1 VIQVFAE
8 RWLFMGVFG
17 QRLGVVV
24 VALLLSPALR
34 AADLLVPSQYATIQA
49 AVNAAAP
56 GDRILIAPGTYAGAV
71 SINAKSLSLVGTGG
85 ASVTRI
91 DRANV
96 GGDVIAIQGTSGTVV
111 SISGLTLT
119 RWSSGA
125 AIAAAGAASVNCQD
139 VWAITGDRGVDLSG
153 SATMSA
159 TGFNALFLQS
169 TGASLSGPATSLSL
183 LQSSFQG
190 CRGATVLSAGS
201 GGTVN
206 LHGVD
211 FIGCIGTGSLM
222 LIGGGATC
230 TGTDFA
236 AETCTGYANGLIA
249 LSGAASRVDLDG
261 VLVDS
266 CAGGEAGVF
275 SVGSGALEVSNVTV
289 LSTSASAGPGLL
301 NQTGGSV
308 TLTDLSATWLSGFLF
323 NGSAGGLIR
332 LADGA
337 LTLRDIH
344 LLNSSVICQ
353 GYCTNGSFFFYGGV
367 LSLGGTHPSTVTV
380 DGMRVDGL
388 SVGGGAGG
396 CAPYPPHTLVA
407 PYLLVSGRRVT
418 FRSVDVVGPT
428 NYTPAVG
435 IAEGGSVGSPA
446 AIFENC
452 SFNGKYRPLVF
463 GAGTAATLQSCRFSG
478 CQEAV
483 TILGGAQATIVG
495 SDFLACE
502 RAITSQGTVS
512 VQSSTFRGNL
522 GGGGS
527 AMRSTGSAPDLHGC
541 LFQLNI
547 QPSLHFGETG
557 YATIGNSY
565 FCRSRTS
572 EVYRFSID
580 TAPNVFGMDC
590 VADCDADGFFD
601 RYEILSG
608 REQDCNANQRLDR
621 CDIADGT
628 SSDADGSG
636 VPDECEGDRPITCVD
651 ADLFRD
657 YVVNGADLGILLA
670 QWGPSDADTVA
681 DLNDDGIVNGDDLG
695 LLLAFWGP
703 CP

>member
-1 VIQVFAE
+1 
-8 RWLFMGVFG
+8 MGVFG
-17 QRLGVVV
+17 RSFGAV
-24 VALLLSPALR
+24 VALLLAPTLH
-34 AADLLVPSQYATIQA
+34 AADLFVPSQYVSIQA
-49 AVNAAAP
+49 AVDAAAP

-71 SINAKSLSLVGTGG
+71 SINSKSLSLIGTGG

-91 DRANV
+91 DRGNV

-111 SISGLTLT
+111 SIAGLTLT

-125 AIAAAGAASVNCQD
+125 AIAAAGAASVTCQD
-139 VWAITGDRGVDLSG
+139 VWAVTGDRGVDLSG

-159 TGFNALFLQS
+159 INLNALFLQS
-169 TGASLSGPATSLSL
+169 TGASLSGPATGLSL
-183 LQSSFQG
+183 VQSSFQG
-190 CRGATVLSAGS
+190 CRGVTVLSAGS

-206 LHGVD
+206 LQGVD

-222 LIGGGATC
+222 LIGGGAVC
-230 TGTDFA
+230 TGTDIA
-236 AETCTGYANGLIA
+236 VATCTGYANGLIA

-266 CAGGEAGVF
+266 CAGGETGVF
-275 SVGSGALEVSNVTV
+275 SVSSGVLAVSNATV

-308 TLTDLSATWLSGFLF
+308 TLTDLNATWLSGFLF

-332 LADGA
+332 LADGE
-337 LTLRDIH
+337 LTLREIQ

-388 SVGGGAGG
+388 SVGGGAGA
-396 CAPYPPHTLVA
+396 CMPYPPHTLVA

-418 FRSVDVVGPT
+418 FRSVDIVGPT
-428 NYTPAVG
+428 NFTQFVG
-435 IAEGGSVGSPA
+435 IADGGSVGSPA
-446 AIFENC
+446 AVFENC
-452 SFNGKYRPLVF
+452 SFDGKYRPLVF
-463 GAGTAATLQSCRFSG
+463 GAGTAATLQSCRFSA

-483 TILGGAQATIVG
+483 TIAGGAQATIVG
-495 SDFLACE
+495 SDFLACD
-502 RAITSQGTVS
+502 RAITSQGIVS

-527 AMRSTGSAPDLHGC
+527 AMRSTGSAPDIRGC

-547 QPSLHFGETG
+547 YPSLHFGDSG
-557 YATIGNSY
+557 YATIGDSY
-565 FCRSRTS
+565 FCGSRTS
-572 EVYRFSID
+572 EIYRFSID

-590 VADCDADGFFD
+590 VADCDSDGFSD
-601 RYEILSG
+601 RYEVLSG
-608 REQDCNANQRLDR
+608 REQDCNTNQRLDR
-621 CDIADGT
+621 CDIADET
-628 SSDADGSG
+628 SSDSDGSG
-636 VPDECEGDRPITCVD
+636 VPDECEGDRPISCAD
-651 ADLFRD
+651 ADLFPD
-657 YVVNGADLGILLA
+657 HAVNGADLGILLA
-670 QWGPSDADTVA
+670 QWGPSGTDTVA
-681 DLNDDGIVNGDDLG
+681 DLNDDGFVSGDDLG
-695 LLLAFWGP
+695 FLLAFWGP